1 MKRREFIATLGGAA
15 VWPLVARTQHAK
27 KVFQVGVL
35 YPGLQAA
42 MASRVAA
49 IQSGLRAGGLSA
61 EQFEIFPHT
70 TDGNPALLTPMAA
83 DLVARKVDLICA
95 QSSAAVRAARALTD
109 NIAIVAVDLETDPV
123 AEGLSRRPRGPAATL
138 RESFSIFPTSVRN
151 GWRR

>member
-1 MKRREFIATLGGAA
+1 MRRREFIAGLGGAA
-15 VWPLVARTQHAK
+15 AAWPLMARAQQAK

-70 TDGNPALLTPMAA
+70 TDGNPALLTPLAA

-95 QSSAAVRAARALTD
+95 
-109 NIAIVAVDLETDPV
+109 
-123 AEGLSRRPRGPAATL
+123 AEFRC
-138 RESFSIFPTSVRN
+138 RESSEGPYR
-151 GWRR
+151 